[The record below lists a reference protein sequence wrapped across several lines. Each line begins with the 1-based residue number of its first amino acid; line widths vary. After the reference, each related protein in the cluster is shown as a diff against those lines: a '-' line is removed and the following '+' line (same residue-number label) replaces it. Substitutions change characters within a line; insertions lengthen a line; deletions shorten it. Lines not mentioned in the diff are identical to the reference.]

1 MAFVRSLSTRSKLWT
16 TEVGIT
22 ASINLTNIFASLAFL
37 LTSNVLHEVETDS
50 LPEEQFTKSAQQG
63 HNILLISKEAFE
75 RLSMHF
81 FLKLRNRVTV
91 LIYFIVSLLTLCVSE
106 TLKTAFM
113 TSVNASFLSF
123 QSSTVAFRSSY
134 KTTREKKWK

>member
-1 MAFVRSLSTRSKLWT
+1 MRTKNKMALVRSLSTRSKLWT

-22 ASINLTNIFASLAFL
+22 TSINLTNIFASLAFL

-50 LPEEQFTKSAQQG
+50 LPEEQFTKSAQHG

-75 RLSMHF
+75 RLAKYAF
-81 FLKLRNRVTV
+81 FLKVSHRVTV

-123 QSSTVAFRSSY
+123 QSSTVAFRSS
-134 KTTREKKWK
+134 